1 MNRGELTG
9 KNPRRIIK
17 PKHGVHYSNIP
28 VSLDVKRIPGND
40 PWRDDL
46 YKRKE
51 YADQLYNLLKDQ
63 EHSIVLALDGAW
75 GSGKSFFLQ
84 RWCTDLANA
93 GLLSVYF
100 NAWED
105 DFFANPLVSMIGQ
118 LNSTLADKA
127 NKAKLNATRWQE
139 IASRAKTVFAKAGL
153 ALGAQCLKHFT
164 GIDLSEVKIEDVETS
179 NERILNEYTNLI
191 ASREGL
197 RSGITDLASSV
208 FMTTGCCLVFI
219 VDEIDRCRPTYA
231 IEVIERIK
239 HLFNVPHVAFVIGV
253 DKQQLMES
261 VKAVYGNID
270 ARQYLLRFF
279 DIEFHLPAPDRTVFL
294 KSLWE
299 RYQIE
304 EYLKKKNIDI
314 VLKGKLR
321 NARRCIAYLARM
333 HSFTL
338 RELETLFKSFVLVL
352 RSIRKSSELDPMFL
366 AALLMLRVLNSRIY
380 EEWINGLCPVRDV
393 VNVIIPTDRVKG
405 FPLFF
410 DLVSSIFLTHYKSP
424 ASIAAPTN
432 SLISFLKEHSK
443 KEYKGPVPVCF
454 TKLTKKEIETLIN
467 KMDDMIEDDDFAN
480 SRGIRNLRYIA
491 SKIDFMVVELRESK
505 GLKDGVTTIT
515 ESEKKRATDLV
526 R

>member
-17 PKHGVHYSNIP
+17 LKHGVHYSNMP
-28 VSLDVKRIPGND
+28 VSLDAKSIPDND

-105 DFFANPLVSMIGQ
+105 DFIANPLVSMIGQ

-127 NKAKLNATRWQE
+127 KSNPTRWQE
-139 IASRAKTVFAKAGL
+139 IASRAKIVFAKAGL

-164 GIDLSEVKIEDVETS
+164 GIDLSEVKVEDIETS
-179 NERILNEYTNLI
+179 KEKILNEYTDLI
-191 ASREGL
+191 ASRERL
-197 RSGITDLASSV
+197 RSGITDLASSI
-208 FMTTGCCLVFI
+208 FKMTGCCLVFI

-239 HLFNVPHVAFVIGV
+239 HLFDVPHVAFVIGV
-253 DKQQLMES
+253 DKQQLMQS

-279 DIEFHLPAPDRTVFL
+279 DLEFHLPAPDRTMFL
-294 KSLWE
+294 KSLWK
-299 RYQIE
+299 RYQVE
-304 EYLKKKNIDI
+304 QYLLTKKAD
-314 VLKGKLR
+314 VALKVKMR
-321 NARRCIAYLARM
+321 NARRCIAYLAKM

-338 RELETLFKSFVLVL
+338 RELETLFKSFVLIL
-352 RSIRKSSELDPMFL
+352 RTPLKSAETDPMLL
-366 AALLMLRVLNSRIY
+366 AALLVLRVLNSKVY
-380 EEWINGLCPVRDV
+380 EAWINGLCPVRDV
-393 VNVIIPTDRVKG
+393 INVLIPTGRVKS
-405 FPLFF
+405 FPSFF
-410 DLVSSIFLTHYKSP
+410 DFVSSVLATQYKSP
-424 ASIAAPTN
+424 ASIAAPINT
-432 SLISFLKEHSK
+432 LISFLQEHSQS
-443 KEYKGPVPVCF
+443 EYKGPVPVCF
-454 TKLTKKEIETLIN
+454 EKLTRKEMATLIH
-467 KMDDMIEDDDFAN
+467 KMDAMSEGKDFAH
-480 SRGIRNLRYIA
+480 SHGIKSLRYIA
-491 SKIDFMVVELRESK
+491 AKLDFMVVELRENK

-515 ESEKKRATDLV
+515 ESEKRRLTDLL